1 MTTADPTYEYQHD
14 DEGSIRECW
23 SCNMRAPVSTFGI
36 RDGNAVVRDR
46 LLCEFCAR
54 TSITHVGTFGTDTGR
69 MLQAIAVTA
78 NMILDQLRPTCID
91 PRAEP
96 SHEVLHSDY
105 LELKRHYDIVSRR
118 NREATQLIEDA
129 RNMLQR
135 RIDDGRAED
144 EDIRRWMERANAY

>member
-54 TSITHVGTFGTDTGR
+54 TSITH
-69 MLQAIAVTA
+69 ASPP
-78 NMILDQLRPTCID
+78 NCPTRCGNPTSPTSVWMMAAT
-91 PRAEP
+91 PR
-96 SHEVLHSDY
+96 
-105 LELKRHYDIVSRR
+105 
-118 NREATQLIEDA
+118 
-129 RNMLQR
+129 
-135 RIDDGRAED
+135 
-144 EDIRRWMERANAY
+144 